1 MPYINSFFPA
11 NCRFSGAA
19 LSSTLGSA
27 LIAGN
32 TPLVANYLVHVTGTK
47 MAPAVLLITS
57 CLSVILGIS
66 WKIFSEKRGK
76 NSQQPSALA
85 A

>member
-1 MPYINSFFPA
+1 PYINGFFPA

-19 LSSTLGSA
+19 LSSTRGSA

-32 TPLVANYLVHVTGTK
+32 TPLMANYLVHMTGTK
-47 MAPAVLLITS
+47 MAPAVLLVTS

-66 WKIFSEKRGK
+66 WKIFSEKRGE
-76 NSQQPSALA
+76 SYQQPSSLA

>member
-1 MPYINSFFPA
+1 
-11 NCRFSGAA
+11 
-19 LSSTLGSA
+19 
-27 LIAGN
+27 
-32 TPLVANYLVHVTGTK
+32 